1 MITREQN
8 ELLTR
13 TGPAAPMGRL
23 FRRYW
28 LPILLS
34 EELPAPDCP
43 PVRATV
49 LSERLIAFRDSDGRI
64 GLVDEFCAHR
74 RVSLWFGRNEEG
86 GLRCPY
92 HGWKYDASGQCVEVP
107 SEPVESGFAQRVKLK
122 AYPCIESG
130 GVIWTYM
137 GPTELQPRAPDFEW
151 QHVPAAHRYVSK
163 RWQESNY
170 LQALEGALDGAHVSF
185 LHSGALA
192 NEPMRKGSRGAQYQN
207 DRQPRIEAVE
217 SPGGITI
224 GARRRVAG
232 GQQGEG
238 GPPAAHGY
246 YWRLTQWVMP
256 CFQMIPPYG
265 DHALHGHAFVPIDDE
280 NCFVWTMTHHPTRA
294 LSTDEHAAM
303 QSGEG
308 IYAPLIPG
316 TFRTL
321 GNKANDYFMDRAAQG
336 SGRHYSGVPGIA
348 MQDASLQES
357 CGPIVDRS
365 LETLVSSD
373 NGIIMTRHRLMR
385 AARALEQGVA
395 PPALDPASH
404 RVRAASLVRPV
415 DQPFKT
421 VAGELLAAGADVGTT
436 HQTI

>member
-1 MITREQN
+1 
-8 ELLTR
+8 
-13 TGPAAPMGRL
+13 MGRL
-23 FRRYW
+23 FRCYW

-49 LSERLIAFRDSDGRI
+49 LSERLIAFRDSAGRI

-74 RVSLWFGRNEEG
+74 RVSLWFGRNEEH

-92 HGWKYDASGQCVEVP
+92 HGWKYDVTGQCIEVP
-107 SEPVESGFAQRVKLK
+107 SEPVESGFAQRVRLK
-122 AYPCIESG
+122 SYPCLESG

-137 GPTELQPRAPDFEW
+137 GPPDAQPPAPDFEW
-151 QHVPAAHRYVSK
+151 QYVPAAHRYVSK
-163 RWQESNY
+163 RRQESNY

-192 NEPMRKGSRGAQYQN
+192 NEPMRKGSKGAQYQS
-207 DRQPRIEAVE
+207 DRHPRIEVIE

-224 GARRRVAG
+224 GARRRADG
-232 GQQGEG
+232 GQHSES
-238 GPPAAHGY
+238 GY
-246 YWRLTQWVMP
+246 YWRLSQWVMP

-280 NCFVWTMTHHPTRA
+280 NCFVWTMTHHPVRA
-294 LSTDEHAAM
+294 LSADEHAAM

-316 TFRTL
+316 TYRTL
-321 GNKANDYFMDRAAQG
+321 GNRSNDYFMDRDAQRI
-336 SGRHYSGVPGIA
+336 GRHYSGVPGIA

-365 LETLVSSD
+365 LEMLVSTD
-373 NGIIMTRHRLMR
+373 NGIIMTRNLLMR
-385 AARALEQGVA
+385 AARALAQGVP
-395 PPALDPASH
+395 PPALDPATH
-404 RVRAASLVRPV
+404 RVRAASIVRPADV
-415 DQPFKT
+415 PFKT
-421 VAGELLAAGADVGTT
+421 VAAEVLAAQAAVGHV
-436 HQTI
+436 HQTL